1 MTQETHPTT
10 APSSARLLAT
20 PGALGLADLVGIFDD
35 LQFTLKCCERLV
47 AELERPPGRLDAV
60 LIESLWVSAL
70 NSYARCF
77 RTGDRG
83 MGLTVEDVKATEVPG
98 EIAEWHELLG
108 RIRDFSIDGPVNP
121 REDYSVGVSQSE
133 SGQAA
138 GIVITSA
145 VRPLV
150 DDVTVRQTGRLAFE
164 LSRLVDERIKEH
176 QQTVFTAAERMTAEQ
191 LAALPAIEVAAEPA
205 SQ

>member
-1 MTQETHPTT
+1 MTPSTT
-10 APSSARLLAT
+10 TPSSARQLAT
-20 PGALGLADLVGIFDD
+20 PGALGLADLVAIFDD

-47 AELERPPGRLDAV
+47 AELAHPRVDAV
-60 LIESLWVSAL
+60 LVEALWVSAL
-70 NSYARCF
+70 NAYARCF

-83 MGLTVEDVKATEVPG
+83 MGLTAADIEATEVPG
-98 EIAEWHELLG
+98 EVAEWHALLG

-121 REDYSVGVSQSE
+121 RETYSVGVSQSE
-133 SGQAA
+133 AGEASGV
-138 GIVITSA
+138 VITSA

-176 QQTVFTAAERMTAEQ
+176 QAKVFEAASKLTPAQ
-191 LAALPAIEVAAEPA
+191 LAALPAIEVTA

>member
-1 MTQETHPTT
+1 MTHSTT

-20 PGALGLADLVGIFDD
+20 PSALGLADLVAIFDD
-35 LQFTLKCCERLV
+35 LQFTLQCCERLV
-47 AELERPPGRLDAV
+47 AELERPRRDAV
-60 LIESLWVSAL
+60 LVESLWVSAL

-83 MGLTVEDVKATEVPG
+83 MGLTVKDVEATGVPG
-98 EIAEWHELLG
+98 EVTEWHALLG

-121 REDYSVGVSQSE
+121 RETYAVGVSQAE
-133 SGQAA
+133 TGQAA

-145 VRPLV
+145 VQPLV

-164 LSRLVDERIKEH
+164 LSRLVDERIKDH
-176 QQTVFTAAERMTAEQ
+176 QQKVFTAAERMTADQ
-191 LAALPAIEVAAEPA
+191 LAALPTIEVAAEP

>member
-1 MTQETHPTT
+1 MTPSTT
-10 APSSARLLAT
+10 TPSSARQLAT
-20 PGALGLADLVGIFDD
+20 PGALGLADLVAIFDD

-47 AELERPPGRLDAV
+47 AELAHPRVDAV
-60 LIESLWVSAL
+60 LVEALWVSAL

-83 MGLTVEDVKATEVPG
+83 LGLTVADVKATEVPG
-98 EIAEWHELLG
+98 EVAEWHALLG

-121 REDYSVGVSQSE
+121 RETYAVGVSQSA
-133 SGQAA
+133 SGAA
-138 GIVITSA
+138 EGIVITSA
-145 VRPLV
+145 ARPLV

-176 QQTVFTAAERMTAEQ
+176 QQKVFEAAARMTSAQ
-191 LAALPAIEVAAEPA
+191 LGALPAIEVADE
-205 SQ
+205 SH

>member
-1 MTQETHPTT
+1 MTPPTT

-20 PGALGLADLVGIFDD
+20 PGALGLADLVAIFDD

-47 AELERPPGRLDAV
+47 AELARPPARLDAV

-83 MGLTVEDVKATEVPG
+83 MGLTVEAVKATEVPG
-98 EIAEWHELLG
+98 EVAEWHELLG

-121 REDYSVGVSQSE
+121 RESYAVGVSQSE
-133 SGQAA
+133 SGEAE
-138 GIVITSA
+138 GIVITSV

-150 DDVTVRQTGRLAFE
+150 DDVTVRQTGRLAFA
-164 LSRLVDERIKEH
+164 LSALVDARIKEH
-176 QQTVFTAAERMTAEQ
+176 QQKVFTAASRMTATQ
-191 LAALPAIEVAAEPA
+191 LAALPAIEVTGAKD
-205 SQ
+205 S

>member
-1 MTQETHPTT
+1 MTPSTT
-10 APSSARLLAT
+10 TPSNARQLAT
-20 PGALGLADLVGIFDD
+20 PGALGLADLVAIFDD

-47 AELERPPGRLDAV
+47 AELAHPRVDAV
-60 LIESLWVSAL
+60 VVEALWVSAL

-83 MGLTVEDVKATEVPG
+83 MGLTVADVKATEVPG
-98 EIAEWHELLG
+98 EVAEWHALLG
-108 RIRDFSIDGPVNP
+108 RIRDFAIDGPVNP
-121 REDYSVGVSQSE
+121 RETYSVGVSQSSTGAA
-133 SGQAA
+133 SGV
-138 GIVITSA
+138 VITSA
-145 VRPLV
+145 VQPLV

-176 QQTVFTAAERMTAEQ
+176 QQKVFEAAAKLTPAQ
-191 LAALPAIEVAAEPA
+191 LTALPDIEVA

>member
-1 MTQETHPTT
+1 MSHSTT
-10 APSSARLLAT
+10 APSSARLLTT
-20 PGALGLADLVGIFDD
+20 PGALGLADLVAIFDD
-35 LQFTLKCCERLV
+35 LQFTLQCCERLV
-47 AELERPPGRLDAV
+47 AELAHPRPNPV

-77 RTGDRG
+77 RPGARG
-83 MGLTVEDVKATEVPG
+83 MGLTVADVRATEVPG
-98 EIAEWHELLG
+98 EVAEWHELLG
-108 RIRDFSIDGPVNP
+108 RIRDLSLDGPVNP
-121 REDYSVGVSQSE
+121 RETYSVGISQTE
-133 SGQAA
+133 GGEAA

-164 LSRLVDERIKEH
+164 LSRLVDERIKDH
-176 QQTVFTAAERMTAEQ
+176 QQKVFDAAARMTAQE
-191 LAALPAIEVAAEPA
+191 LTALPAIEVTAEP

>member
-1 MTQETHPTT
+1 MTPSTT
-10 APSSARLLAT
+10 TPSSARQLAT
-20 PGALGLADLVGIFDD
+20 PSALGLADLVAIFDD

-47 AELERPPGRLDAV
+47 AELAHPRVDAV
-60 LIESLWVSAL
+60 VVEALWVSAL

-83 MGLTVEDVKATEVPG
+83 MGLTVADVKATEVPG
-98 EIAEWHELLG
+98 EVAEWHALLG

-121 REDYSVGVSQSE
+121 RETYSVGVSQSSTGE
-133 SGQAA
+133 ASGM
-138 GIVITSA
+138 VITSA
-145 VRPLV
+145 VQPLV
-150 DDVTVRQTGRLAFE
+150 DDVTVLQTGRLAFE

-176 QQTVFTAAERMTAEQ
+176 QAKVFEAASKLTPAQ
-191 LAALPAIEVAAEPA
+191 LAALPDIEVA

>member
-1 MTQETHPTT
+1 MTPSTTTPT
-10 APSSARLLAT
+10 SARQLTT
-20 PGALGLADLVGIFDD
+20 PGALGLADLVAIFDD

-47 AELERPPGRLDAV
+47 AELAHPRVDAV
-60 LIESLWVSAL
+60 LVEALWVSAL

-83 MGLTVEDVKATEVPG
+83 MGLTVDDVKATEVPG
-98 EIAEWHELLG
+98 EVAEWHALLG

-121 REDYSVGVSQSE
+121 RETYSVGVSQSPAGE
-133 SGQAA
+133 ASGV
-138 GIVITSA
+138 VITSA

-176 QQTVFTAAERMTAEQ
+176 QGKVFEAASKLTSAQ
-191 LAALPAIEVAAEPA
+191 LAALPAIEVE

>member
-1 MTQETHPTT
+1 MTPSTTTPT
-10 APSSARLLAT
+10 SARQLTT
-20 PGALGLADLVGIFDD
+20 PGALGLADLVAIFDD

-47 AELERPPGRLDAV
+47 AELAHPRVDAV
-60 LIESLWVSAL
+60 LVEALWVSAL

-98 EIAEWHELLG
+98 EVAEWHALLG

-121 REDYSVGVSQSE
+121 RETYSVGVSQSPAGE
-133 SGQAA
+133 ASGV
-138 GIVITSA
+138 VITSA

-176 QQTVFTAAERMTAEQ
+176 QGKVFEAASKLTSAQ
-191 LAALPAIEVAAEPA
+191 LAALPAIEVE

>member
-1 MTQETHPTT
+1 MTPSTT
-10 APSSARLLAT
+10 TPSSARQLAT
-20 PGALGLADLVGIFDD
+20 PSALGLADLVAIFDD

-47 AELERPPGRLDAV
+47 AELAHPRVDAV
-60 LIESLWVSAL
+60 VVEALWVSAL

-83 MGLTVEDVKATEVPG
+83 MGLTVADVKATEVPG
-98 EIAEWHELLG
+98 EVAEWHALLG

-121 REDYSVGVSQSE
+121 RETYSVGVSQSSTGE
-133 SGQAA
+133 ASGM
-138 GIVITSA
+138 VITSA
-145 VRPLV
+145 VQPLV

-176 QQTVFTAAERMTAEQ
+176 QAKVFEAASKLTPAQ
-191 LAALPAIEVAAEPA
+191 LAALPDIEVA

>member
-1 MTQETHPTT
+1 MTPSTT
-10 APSSARLLAT
+10 TPSSARQLAT
-20 PGALGLADLVGIFDD
+20 PSALGLADLVAIFDD

-47 AELERPPGRLDAV
+47 AELAHPRVDAV
-60 LIESLWVSAL
+60 VVEALWVSAL

-83 MGLTVEDVKATEVPG
+83 MGLTVADVNATEVPG
-98 EIAEWHELLG
+98 EVAEWHALLG

-121 REDYSVGVSQSE
+121 RETYSVGVSQSSTGE
-133 SGQAA
+133 ASGM
-138 GIVITSA
+138 VITSA
-145 VRPLV
+145 VQPLV

-176 QQTVFTAAERMTAEQ
+176 QAKVFEAASKLTPAQ
-191 LAALPAIEVAAEPA
+191 LAALPDIEVA

>member
-1 MTQETHPTT
+1 MPPSTT
-10 APSSARLLAT
+10 APSSARQLTT
-20 PGALGLADLVGIFDD
+20 PGALGLADLVAIFDD

-47 AELERPPGRLDAV
+47 AELAHPRVDAV
-60 LIESLWVSAL
+60 LVEALWVSAL

-83 MGLTVEDVKATEVPG
+83 MGLTVDDVKATGVPG
-98 EIAEWHELLG
+98 EVAEWHALLG

-121 REDYSVGVSQSE
+121 RETYSVGVSQSPAGE
-133 SGQAA
+133 ASGV
-138 GIVITSA
+138 VITSA

-150 DDVTVRQTGRLAFE
+150 DDVTVRQTGRLVFE

-176 QQTVFTAAERMTAEQ
+176 QATVFETASKLTSAQ
-191 LAALPAIEVAAEPA
+191 LAALPAIEVA

>member
-1 MTQETHPTT
+1 MTPSTT
-10 APSSARLLAT
+10 TPSSARQLTT
-20 PGALGLADLVGIFDD
+20 PGALGLADLVAIFDD

-47 AELERPPGRLDAV
+47 AELAGPRVDAV
-60 LIESLWVSAL
+60 LVEALWVSAL

-77 RTGDRG
+77 RSGDRG

-98 EIAEWHELLG
+98 EVAEWHALLG

-121 REDYSVGVSQSE
+121 RETYSVGVSQSPAGE
-133 SGQAA
+133 ASGV
-138 GIVITSA
+138 VITSA

-176 QQTVFTAAERMTAEQ
+176 QAKVFEAAAKLTAAQ
-191 LAALPAIEVAAEPA
+191 LAALPAIDVE